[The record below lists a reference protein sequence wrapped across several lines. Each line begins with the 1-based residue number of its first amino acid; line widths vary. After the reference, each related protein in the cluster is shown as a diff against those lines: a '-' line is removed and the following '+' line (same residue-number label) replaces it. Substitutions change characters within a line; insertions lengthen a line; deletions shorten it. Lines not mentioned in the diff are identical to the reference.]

1 MGKRFIKGKA
11 YLIMGIII
19 AVLMILTT
27 LLFISVITAKSS
39 GTSIGSGIGEKVGAA
54 QGSFKAVSQ
63 ASELFNEGKNI
74 GLSAEDTEINNI
86 KERLL
91 STGKLQVL
99 VAGVSIESNTTVGE
113 KYAALYITEGNAV
126 FTVDLNKIDIKYD
139 KANNK
144 LVVKIPEPQVDV
156 KLDHGKDK
164 LLAEF
169 QKKFTWGNDAKEGST
184 ARINTVNKLDD
195 TPQDVIG
202 NYETLHNTAKTN
214 AENQI
219 KELIGSLSFTDNIEV
234 SFAGGV

>member
-1 MGKRFIKGKA
+1 MSKRFIKGKA

-19 AVLMILTT
+19 S
-27 LLFISVITAKSS
+27 LLFILTIVLVISMITAKSS
-39 GTSIGSGIGEKVGAA
+39 GNTIGNEIGEKVGAA

-63 ASELFNEGKNI
+63 ASDLFDEGKNI
-74 GLSAEDTEINNI
+74 GLSAEDIEINEI
-86 KERLL
+86 KEQLL
-91 STGKLQVL
+91 STAKLQVL

-126 FTVDLNKIDIKYD
+126 FTVDLNNIDIKYD
-139 KANNK
+139 DVNDK
-144 LVVKIPEPQVDV
+144 LMVKIPEPQVDV

-169 QKKFTWGNDAKEGST
+169 QEKFTWGNDAKEGST

-195 TPQDVIG
+195 SPQEVIG
-202 NYETLHNTAKTN
+202 NYNTLMDTAKDN
-214 AENQI
+214 AETQI
-219 KELIGSLSFTDNIEV
+219 RELIGSLTFTDNVEV

>member
-1 MGKRFIKGKA
+1 MGKRFSKGKA
-11 YLIMGIII
+11 YLIMGIILV
-19 AVLMILTT
+19 VLMILTT
-27 LLFISVITAKSS
+27 LLFVSVITAKSS

-63 ASELFNEGKNI
+63 ASELFDEGKNI

-86 KERLL
+86 KERLS

-139 KANNK
+139 KTNNK
-144 LVVKIPEPQVDV
+144 LIVKIPEPQVDV

-169 QKKFTWGNDAKEGST
+169 QEKFTWGNDAKEGSK

-195 TPQDVIG
+195 APQDVIG
-202 NYETLHNTAKTN
+202 NYDALHNSAKNN
-214 AENQI
+214 AEKQI